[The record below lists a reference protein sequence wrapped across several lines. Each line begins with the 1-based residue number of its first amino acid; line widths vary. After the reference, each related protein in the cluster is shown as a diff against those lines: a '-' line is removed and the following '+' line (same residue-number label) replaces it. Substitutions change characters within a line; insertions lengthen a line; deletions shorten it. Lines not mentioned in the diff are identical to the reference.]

1 MSRLSAVRERVYAL
15 LAEHLEGSS
24 LGDAVAHL
32 EGVAMAAQL
41 LAERRGLEGE
51 LPAMAA
57 LMHDLATYTTGDSA
71 GHAKRGAM
79 LAEQLLAQWG
89 LADEEE
95 TGRICAMIASHSA
108 KKRVDNDPLA
118 ELLKDA
124 DVLHHSFY
132 DPTWPLFPK
141 DVARYRALCDELEI
155 TPRPDTP

>member
-1 MSRLSAVRERVYAL
+1 MSRLSALRERVYAL

-71 GHAKRGAM
+71 GQAKRGAM
-79 LAEQLLAQWG
+79 LAEGLLMQWG

-95 TGRICAMIASHSA
+95 TGRICAIIAGHSA
-108 KKRVDNDPLA
+108 
-118 ELLKDA
+118 
-124 DVLHHSFY
+124 
-132 DPTWPLFPK
+132 
-141 DVARYRALCDELEI
+141 
-155 TPRPDTP
+155 